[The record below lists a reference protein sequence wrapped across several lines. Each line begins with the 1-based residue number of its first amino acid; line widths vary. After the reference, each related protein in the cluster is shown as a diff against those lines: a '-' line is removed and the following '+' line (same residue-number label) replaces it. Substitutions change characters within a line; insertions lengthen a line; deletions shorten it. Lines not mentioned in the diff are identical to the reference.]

1 MKVFYIVLVLALLL
15 WKAYYA
21 IQRGLSTYTQ
31 DRRDHDSLREY
42 LLGNGAT
49 EQESLRPFL
58 RHALQRTFLPL
69 LSLWRLLLLLAF
81 IGMLM
86 GWLNDEQTVI
96 GMLGWLIM
104 LLAAVLVALLS
115 VVLGY
120 AWWKK

>member
-1 MKVFYIVLVLALLL
+1 MKEFFIVLVLALLL

-21 IQRGLSTYTQ
+21 LLRGVTTYAQ

-58 RHALQRTFLPL
+58 RHAIQRTFLPL
-69 LSLWRLLLLLAF
+69 LTQWRLACILVLLALM
-81 IGMLM
+81 IGWFSDQL
-86 GWLNDEQTVI
+86 TVS
-96 GMLGWLIM
+96 GMLGWLALM
-104 LLAAVLVALLS
+104 LIGVLAALFLA
-115 VVLGY
+115 VVGF